1 MIDTTQTQRDG
12 HVRALLARCEHLG
25 VIAVARQLGAS
36 RGEGHVWMGTH
47 GAGETLALHAHVRGL
62 CEMLC
67 ANSVHEDT
75 KELTTVAPG
84 IRAGRLLL
92 RDESGMHAVVMMLY
106 PQGVALEGGGL
117 FASWLQGRGLEGLGR
132 WTEASAQSTNE
143 ALLRWSEDLS
153 KLAHTEV
160 DAQTFTQQLTH
171 AFDTI
176 DLMYQL
182 GRSMKK
188 PSLPEQFLGSMCE
201 RVRTT
206 LNFGWMVAHFGGATE
221 TPKTLRGRTF
231 WDGQLPEAQPV
242 VEAYLRDLLTHETI
256 HNGPAPSLGELAC
269 GQVAM
274 QTLTHKDKV
283 VGVLIVGGKFGD
295 DPDVSSYDTQ
305 LLEATAG
312 FLGSFIDNVALYDDQ
327 DDLFVGTVQAM
338 TAAIDAKD
346 SYTCGHSERVALLSL
361 MVARAAGLSPDACNE
376 ARIGGLVHDVGKI
389 GVPEGVLCK
398 PGKLTEEEFGHIKKH
413 PEIGHRILRG
423 VKLLTSMLPGVLHH
437 HERWDGRGY
446 PHGLKGEQIPMLA
459 RVIAVAD
466 TFDAMSSDRSYRKKL
481 DREHVLAEIVRS
493 GGTQLDPALA
503 PLILKIDLGAYDAL
517 AQKHAKDHAPAQ
529 LQAAAA
535 ADEGKKRAA

>member
-1 MIDTTQTQRDG
+1 MIDTTQMQRDG

-25 VIAVARQLGAS
+25 VIAVARQGSAGK
-36 RGEGHVWMGTH
+36 GECATWCGTK
-47 GAGETLALHAHVRGL
+47 GAGETLAGNAHVRGL

-67 ANSVHEDT
+67 ANSLGEDT
-75 KELTTVAPG
+75 SELTTIGPG
-84 IRAGRLLL
+84 LWAGRLLL
-92 RDESGMHAVVMMLY
+92 RDESGAHGVVMTLY
-106 PQGVALEGGGL
+106 PHSAALEAGSL
-117 FASWLQGRGLEGLGR
+117 FASWLQGRGLVAISS
-132 WTEASAQSTNE
+132 WSEASARSTSE
-143 ALLRWSEDLS
+143 AVLRWSDDLS
-153 KLAHTEV
+153 KLAHSEV
-160 DAQTFTQQLTH
+160 DSQTFTQQLTH

-176 DLMYQL
+176 ELMYQL
-182 GRSMKK
+182 GRSMKQ

-206 LNFGWMVAHFGGATE
+206 LNFGWMVAHFGGTTE

-231 WDGQLPEAQPV
+231 WHGQLPEAQPV
-242 VEAYLRDLLTHETI
+242 VEAYLRDLLTNETI
-256 HNGPAPSLGELAC
+256 ENGPATSLGELAC

-274 QTLTHKDKV
+274 QTLTHKGKD
-283 VGVLIVGGKFGD
+283 VGVLIVGGKYGD

-346 SYTCGHSERVALLSL
+346 SYTCGHSERVALLSF
-361 MVARAAGLSPDACNE
+361 MVARAAGLSPEECND

-398 PGKLTEEEFGHIKKH
+398 PGKLSDEEFGHIKKH

-423 VKLLTSMLPGVLHH
+423 VKLLTSVLPGVLHH
-437 HERWDGRGY
+437 HERWDGKGY
-446 PHGLKGEQIPMLA
+446 PYGLKGEQTPMLA

-481 DREHVLAEIVRS
+481 DRAHVLAEIVRS

-503 PLILKIDLGAYDAL
+503 PLILKIDLHAYDAL
-517 AQKHAKDHAPAQ
+517 AEKHAKDAAPAA
-529 LQAAAA
+529 LPGCAESTGKRQAA
-535 ADEGKKRAA
+535 